1 MTEKNKKN
9 GLSQEDADLWKRV
22 TKTLDKN
29 NQSKNKSSSTTK
41 KNQSINADLN
51 TPNTNRENNNDI
63 SPDDWHEYIDQ
74 TTATP
79 SDKIKINPESANS
92 QSEPSQQTTK
102 ASRKKSREIPKPKT
116 EDFAALLDSYEKGTP
131 LKDNHAHDQS
141 ADQPKQPPGKS
152 TTSQPPTPK
161 PAVETFNQRDAR
173 NISSGKQTIDGA
185 IDLHGL
191 TQREAET
198 ALKNFLLR
206 AQQDDKRTVLVIT
219 GKGRKKDYA
228 DTPFELGAPEPG
240 VLRRSVPLWLDAMP
254 NVILSYTTSHIKHG
268 GSGALY
274 VRLRR
279 LNK

>member
-1 MTEKNKKN
+1 MTEKNKN
-9 GLSQEDADLWKRV
+9 SGLSPEDADLWKRV

-29 NQSKNKSSSTTK
+29 NQSKNKSSSTSK
-41 KNQSINADLN
+41 KKQNLNADLN
-51 TPNTNRENNNDI
+51 TPKNGRDNINDI
-63 SPDDWHEYIDQ
+63 SPEDWHEYIDQ

-79 SDKIKINPESANS
+79 SNKIKTNPESANS
-92 QSEPSQQTTK
+92 QTEPSQQTTK
-102 ASRKKSREIPKPKT
+102 ASRKKSREIPIPKT

-131 LKDNHAHDQS
+131 LKDDHNLS
-141 ADQPKQPPGKS
+141 ADQLKQTPAKS
-152 TTSQPPTPK
+152 TTIQPPTSK

-198 ALKNFLLR
+198 ALKNFLIR
-206 AQQDDKRTVLVIT
+206 AQQDDKKTVLVIT

-228 DTPFELGAPEPG
+228 DTPFELGVPEPG